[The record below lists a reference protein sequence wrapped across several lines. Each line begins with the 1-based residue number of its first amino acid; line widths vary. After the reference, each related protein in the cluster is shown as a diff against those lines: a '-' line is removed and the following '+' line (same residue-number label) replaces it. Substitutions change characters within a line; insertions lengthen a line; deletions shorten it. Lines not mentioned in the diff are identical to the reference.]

1 MINGSSTFWSIQFLA
16 SLIFLILVVQS
27 LLDIFSNFFRLFDVP
42 DWLNFLV
49 AATEYFSVKL
59 KFSDHAVFNYVKYY
73 AYVLLSVIGCFIIY
87 LVGDYIYS
95 DVTRKDLKNFLI
107 NCESWPKNAIYLF
120 VARKV
125 VLRFRQSKNNT
136 FSAFESI
143 ISEFRIYKS
152 IRYVPALWR
161 DLTFVPEIVILSK
174 PDPKTGIRL
183 KIVQNEKAA

>member
-16 SLIFLILVVQS
+16 SLIFLILVLQS

-42 DWLNFLV
+42 DWLHFLV
-49 AATEYFSVKL
+49 AASEYFSVKL

-95 DVTRKDLKNFLI
+95 DVTR
-107 NCESWPKNAIYLF
+107 
-120 VARKV
+120 
-125 VLRFRQSKNNT
+125 
-136 FSAFESI
+136 
-143 ISEFRIYKS
+143 
-152 IRYVPALWR
+152 YVPALWR